1 MTTDSNFTSHVHN
14 EQSPQNA
21 VDNIINFLAEQNATL
36 YRHLLLNACDEQR
49 REIIDGVIERL
60 DRHGVLKNVEQ
71 YSSRVYGEPSELDRL
86 AAKNAEQLRTLENIG
101 KELEQAKNGIA
112 NLKAETAQ
120 LLSKWSNRNDH

>member
-49 REIIDGVIERL
+49 KEIIDAVIERL
-60 DRHGVLKNVEQ
+60 DKAGVLKNVSE
-71 YSSRVYGEPSELDRL
+71 YSSRIYGVSND
-86 AAKNAEQLRTLENIG
+86 EN
-101 KELEQAKNGIA
+101 
-112 NLKAETAQ
+112 
-120 LLSKWSNRNDH
+120 